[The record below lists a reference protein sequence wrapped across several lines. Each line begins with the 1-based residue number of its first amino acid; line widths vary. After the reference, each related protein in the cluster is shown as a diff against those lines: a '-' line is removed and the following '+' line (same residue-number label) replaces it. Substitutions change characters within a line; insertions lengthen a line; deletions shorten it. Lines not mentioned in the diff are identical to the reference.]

1 MRQSF
6 LIVVLFLTSFGSF
19 NSLAQT
25 KWQENTHYKVIAEK
39 ASTQPKVQEIF
50 SYWCPACNAFERI
63 VPQIKGALP
72 DNISFEKVHVNF
84 NGSTTKETQND
95 ATAVMLAAKALKT
108 DVPFN
113 KALFNAIHQQRTRI
127 TSKADILAIY
137 AGTGADVAKLEKM
150 MGSFG
155 IRSQVAKNDKI
166 ARSVRSVPTIIIN
179 EKYQATFTRDMTP
192 AQSVELISWL
202 VKQK

>member
-6 LIVVLFLTSFGSF
+6 LVVFLFLTSFY
-19 NSLAQT
+19 SLAQD
-25 KWQENTHYKVIAEK
+25 KWQENTHYKVIAEQ
-39 ASTQPKVQEIF
+39 ASAKPKVQEVF
-50 SYWCPACNAFERI
+50 SYWCPACNAFESI
-63 VPQIKGALP
+63 VPQIKRALP
-72 DNISFEKVHVNF
+72 TGIPFEKVHVNF
-84 NGSTTKETQND
+84 NGSTTKQTQND

-108 DVPFN
+108 DVQFN
-113 KALFNAIHQQRTRI
+113 RALFNAIHQKRTRVA
-127 TSKADILAIY
+127 SKDDILTVY

-150 MGSFG
+150 MTSFG

-166 ARSVRSVPTIIIN
+166 ARGVRSVPTIIIN
-179 EKYQATFTRDMTP
+179 EKYQAIFTRDMTP